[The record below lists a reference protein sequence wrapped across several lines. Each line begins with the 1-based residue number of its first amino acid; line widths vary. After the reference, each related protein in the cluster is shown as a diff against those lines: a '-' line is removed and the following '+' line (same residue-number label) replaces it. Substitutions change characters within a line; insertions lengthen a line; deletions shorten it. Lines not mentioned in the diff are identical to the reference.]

1 MQRLHKMNFEADL
14 DNIFFTD
21 FAIDVTLRFQDT
33 RKEDVAIKA
42 IFEDPY
48 AAARLGSYKV
58 VSANP
63 TLLAKDTPDVNGLSS
78 GDTCIIGNKTYLVEG
93 TPHFDGT
100 GVTRIM
106 LIDETNTDNASEFFE
121 EY

>member
-1 MQRLHKMNFEADL
+1 VNFTDDL
-14 DNIFFTD
+14 DDIFFTD
-21 FAIDVTLRFQDT
+21 FAIDVTLRFADT
-33 RKEDVAIKA
+33 TKEDITIKG

-63 TLLAKDTPDVNGLSS
+63 TLLAKDTPDVNALSS
-78 GDTCIIGNKTYLVEG
+78 GDTCIIGDKTYIVEG

-106 LIDETNTDNASEFFE
+106 LIDETNTDNASEFFS
-121 EY
+121 EYC